1 MITFCA
7 LLSAAIHLG
16 VAVFQVFLAAGK
28 PWGEYAFGGQYHGV
42 LPRHLRIASVFS
54 CLLLL
59 AFAAVNLQQAGV
71 IMIAGLDAFW
81 RIAAWVI
88 AGYGVLGTFMNA
100 ISRSRP
106 ERLLW
111 TPIVALLAALNITI
125 LVLTAPAP

>member
-28 PWGEYAFGGQYHGV
+28 PWGEYAFGGQHPEV

-54 CLLLL
+54 CLLLI
-59 AFAAVNLQQAGV
+59 AFALVNLQQAGFIV
-71 IMIAGLDAFW
+71 NQDAGTFW
-81 RIAAWVI
+81 RAAAWVI

-100 ISRSRP
+100 ISRSWP

-111 TPIVALLAALNITI
+111 TPIVALLAVLNISI
-125 LVLTAPAP
+125 LVLTAQ